1 MLGHVDFMKEIIRQ
15 ELELAEKLRHNYGRY
30 TNNNFNAII
39 FPQANSPEK
48 FPFSKANKHII
59 S

>member
-1 MLGHVDFMKEIIRQ
+1 MLGHVDFVKEIIRQ

-30 TNNNFNAII
+30 INNNFNAII

-48 FPFSKANKHII
+48 FKT
-59 S
+59 

>member
-1 MLGHVDFMKEIIRQ
+1 MLGHVDFVKEIIHQ
-15 ELELAEKLRHNYGRY
+15 EPELAESLRHNYGRY

-48 FPFSKANKHII
+48 FPFSKAYKHII